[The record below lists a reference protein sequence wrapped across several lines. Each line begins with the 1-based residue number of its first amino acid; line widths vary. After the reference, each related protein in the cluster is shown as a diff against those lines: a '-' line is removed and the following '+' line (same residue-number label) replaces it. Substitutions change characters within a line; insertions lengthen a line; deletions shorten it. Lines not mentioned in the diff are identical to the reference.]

1 MDCGLR
7 TTVLSGCGSGCTLPD
22 MPHRKRAST
31 LGLLFVLIAGAMV
44 PGAAACRSNQSGT
57 PAVTVSPDTWASV
70 DGRPITRD
78 DVDKA
83 YRRTRD
89 VSQTLSEEETITAKL
104 GLLND
109 MIVQNILIA
118 RAGSLKVE
126 IPQSDLDTAYENARK
141 NLTEEAY
148 QQELTRRSLSAA
160 DMKEGLRREML
171 TQKVIEQEVGSKI
184 AITDKEINDFFL
196 ANRAQFN
203 IAEESYHIAQIVIT
217 PVRDAQISNGTGD
230 DATTPQA
237 AMAKVKMLMERLK
250 AGASFRDLATGY
262 SEDPESAPR
271 GGDMGFLPVSRLK
284 QAPPALRDAVLNKQ
298 PGSVNVAT
306 AGGAY
311 TLVLVVA
318 HEPAGQRDLSTPG
331 MKERITET
339 LRGRRE
345 QMLRL
350 AYLTAAR
357 ADATVEN
364 YLAKRLIE
372 SKGTM
377 PRLLPTK

>member
-1 MDCGLR
+1 
-7 TTVLSGCGSGCTLPD
+7 
-22 MPHRKRAST
+22 MPRWNRASKS
-31 LGLLFVLIAGAMV
+31 LCLLLLFGAL
-44 PGAAACRSNQSGT
+44 AACRSPQAGA
-57 PAVTVSPDTWASV
+57 PAPAAVSPDTWATV
-70 DGRPITRD
+70 DGRPITKD
-78 DVDKA
+78 EVDRA

-89 VSQTLSEEETITAKL
+89 VTQTLSDEETLTAKL
-104 GLLND
+104 SLLND
-109 MIVQNILIA
+109 MIVQDILIA
-118 RAGSLKVE
+118 RAAALKVE
-126 IPQSDLDTAYENARK
+126 VPQSDLDTAYENAKK
-141 NLTEEAY
+141 NLSDEAY
-148 QQELTRRSLSAA
+148 QQELTRRGLTAD

-171 TQKVIEQEVGSKI
+171 TQKVLEQAVGSKVVVS
-184 AITDKEINDFFL
+184 DKEITDFFN

-203 IAEESYHIAQIVIT
+203 VAEESYHIAQIVVT

-230 DATTPQA
+230 DASTPQA
-237 AMAKVKMLMERLK
+237 AVAKVKMLTERLK
-250 AGASFRDLATGY
+250 AGASFRDLAMGY

-284 QAPPALRDAVLNKQ
+284 QAPPALRDAVLNKE

-318 HEPAGQRDLSTPG
+318 HEPAGQRDLTTPG

-350 AYLTAAR
+350 AYLTTAR
-357 ADATVEN
+357 AEARVEN
-364 YLAKRLIE
+364 HLARRMVE
-372 SKGTM
+372 ARGVVQ
-377 PRLLPTK
+377 

>member
-1 MDCGLR
+1 MSHWNR
-7 TTVLSGCGSGCTLPD
+7 AFTL
-22 MPHRKRAST
+22 K
-31 LGLLFVLIAGAMV
+31 LLFPLLAAVLAAGAV
-44 PGAAACRSNQSGT
+44 SACRSPRSGT
-57 PAVTVSPDTWASV
+57 PAPAAVSPETWATV
-70 DGRPITRD
+70 DGRPITKD
-78 DVDKA
+78 QVDKA

-89 VSQTLSEEETITAKL
+89 VSQTLSEEETLTAKL
-104 GLLND
+104 SLLND
-109 MIVQNILIA
+109 MIVQDILIA

-126 IPQSDLDTAYENARK
+126 VPQSDLDTAYENAKK
-141 NLTEEAY
+141 NLSNEAF
-148 QQELTRRSLSAA
+148 QQELAKRSLTAD

-184 AITDKEINDFFL
+184 AVSDKEINDFFT
-196 ANRAQFN
+196 ANRSQFN
-203 IAEESYHIAQIVIT
+203 VAEESYHIAQIVIT
-217 PVRDAQISNGTGD
+217 PVRDAQIANGTGD

-237 AMAKVKMLMERLK
+237 AVAKVKMLMERLK
-250 AGASFRDLATGY
+250 AGASFRDLAMGY

-298 PGSVNVAT
+298 AGSVNVAT
-306 AGGAY
+306 ASGAY

-357 ADATVEN
+357 ADAKVEN
-364 YLAKRLIE
+364 HLAKRMVE
-372 SKGTM
+372 AKGVVQ
-377 PRLLPTK
+377 

>member
-1 MDCGLR
+1 
-7 TTVLSGCGSGCTLPD
+7 
-22 MPHRKRAST
+22 MPHRKRASIIE
-31 LGLLFVLIAGAMV
+31 LLFVLPGAFAIAC
-44 PGAAACRSNQSGT
+44 GAAACRSPQSGT
-57 PAVTVSPDTWASV
+57 PAVAVTADTWASV

-78 DVDKA
+78 EVDKA

-104 GLLND
+104 SLLND
-109 MIVQNILIA
+109 MIVQEILIA
-118 RAGSLKVE
+118 RAGPLKVE
-126 IPQSDLDTAYENARK
+126 LPQSELDTAYDNARK
-141 NLTEEAY
+141 NLADDAY
-148 QQELTRRSLSAA
+148 QQELTRRGLTAA

-171 TQKVIEQEVGSKI
+171 TQKVIEHEVGSKI
-184 AITDKEINDFFL
+184 VVSDKEINDFFA

-203 IAEESYHIAQIVIT
+203 VAEESYHIAQIVIT

-237 AMAKVKMLMERLK
+237 AVAKVKMIMERLK
-250 AGASFRDLATGY
+250 AGASFRDLASGY

-311 TLVLVVA
+311 TLVLVVG
-318 HEPAGQRDLSTPG
+318 HEQAGQRDLSTPG

-357 ADATVEN
+357 AEAKVEN
-364 YLAKRLIE
+364 HLAKRLVE
-372 SKGTM
+372 GKGTV
-377 PRLLPTK
+377 PSLLPSPASK

>member
-1 MDCGLR
+1 ML
-7 TTVLSGCGSGCTLPD
+7 
-22 MPHRKRAST
+22 
-31 LGLLFVLIAGAMV
+31 LGAAAMAC
-44 PGAAACRSNQSGT
+44 GAAACRSNQSGDACRR
-57 PAVTVSPDTWASV
+57 PSAADTWASV

-78 DVDKA
+78 EVDKA

-104 GLLND
+104 SLLND
-109 MIVQNILIA
+109 MIVQEILIA
-118 RAGSLKVE
+118 RAGPLKVE
-126 IPQSDLDTAYENARK
+126 LPQSELDTAYDNARK
-141 NLTEEAY
+141 NLSDEAY
-148 QQELTRRSLSAA
+148 QQELTRRNLTAA
-160 DMKEGLRREML
+160 DMKDGLRREML

-184 AITDKEINDFFL
+184 IVSDKEINDFFA

-203 IAEESYHIAQIVIT
+203 VAEESYHIAQIVIT

-237 AMAKVKMLMERLK
+237 AVAKVKMLMERLK
-250 AGASFRDLATGY
+250 AGASFRDLASGY

-271 GGDMGFLPVSRLK
+271 GGDLGFLPVSRLK

-318 HEPAGQRDLSTPG
+318 HEPAGSARSVDAGHEGAHHRD
-331 MKERITET
+331 
-339 LRGRRE
+339 
-345 QMLRL
+345 
-350 AYLTAAR
+350 AAR
-357 ADATVEN
+357 AQGTDAAPGVSHRRTRRCQGREPSGQTAGRGQGHGAEPSAFARQQIMKMGMAEPISH
-364 YLAKRLIE
+364 LAI
-372 SKGTM
+372 SD
-377 PRLLPTK
+377 

>member
-1 MDCGLR
+1 ML
-7 TTVLSGCGSGCTLPD
+7 
-22 MPHRKRAST
+22 
-31 LGLLFVLIAGAMV
+31 LGAAAMV
-44 PGAAACRSNQSGT
+44 PGAAACRSNQSGA
-57 PAVTVSPDTWASV
+57 PAAAVSPDAWASV

-78 DVDKA
+78 EVDKA

-104 GLLND
+104 SLLND
-109 MIVQNILIA
+109 MIVQEILIA
-118 RAGSLKVE
+118 RAGPLKVE
-126 IPQSDLDTAYENARK
+126 VPQSELDTAYDNAKK
-141 NLTEEAY
+141 NLADEAY
-148 QQELTRRSLSAA
+148 QQELTRRGLTAA

-184 AITDKEINDFFL
+184 VVSDKEINDFFA

-237 AMAKVKMLMERLK
+237 AVAKVKMLMERLK
-250 AGASFRDLATGY
+250 AGASFRDLASGY

-271 GGDMGFLPVSRLK
+271 GGDLGFLPVSRLK

-311 TLVLVVA
+311 TLVLVVGARAGGSARSVDAGHEGA
-318 HEPAGQRDLSTPG
+318 HHRD
-331 MKERITET
+331 
-339 LRGRRE
+339 
-345 QMLRL
+345 
-350 AYLTAAR
+350 AAR
-357 ADATVEN
+357 AQGTDAAPGVSHRRTRRSQGREPSGQTAGRGQGHGAEPSAFARQQIMKMGMAEPSAICN
-364 YLAKRLIE
+364 FRLTAE
-372 SKGTM
+372 SKAVII
-377 PRLLPTK
+377 RA

>member
-1 MDCGLR
+1 MSHWNR
-7 TTVLSGCGSGCTLPD
+7 AVTL
-22 MPHRKRAST
+22 K
-31 LGLLFVLIAGAMV
+31 LLLPLLAAFVAAGAV
-44 PGAAACRSNQSGT
+44 SACRSPQSGT
-57 PAVTVSPDTWASV
+57 PAPAAVSPDTWASV
-70 DGRPITRD
+70 DGRPITKD
-78 DVDKA
+78 QVDKA

-89 VSQTLSEEETITAKL
+89 VSQTLSEEETLTAKL
-104 GLLND
+104 SLLND
-109 MIVQNILIA
+109 MIVQDILIA

-126 IPQSDLDTAYENARK
+126 VPQSDLDTAYENAKK
-141 NLTEEAY
+141 NLSNEAF
-148 QQELTRRSLSAA
+148 QQELSKRSLTAD

-184 AITDKEINDFFL
+184 AVSDTEINDFFT

-203 IAEESYHIAQIVIT
+203 VAEESYHIAQIVIT
-217 PVRDAQISNGTGD
+217 PVRDPQITNGTGD
-230 DATTPQA
+230 DAITPQA
-237 AMAKVKMLMERLK
+237 AVAKVKMLMERLK
-250 AGASFRDLATGY
+250 AGASFRDLAMGY
-262 SEDPESAPR
+262 SEDQESAPR

-298 PGSVNVAT
+298 AGSVNVAT

-357 ADATVEN
+357 ADAKVEN
-364 YLAKRLIE
+364 HLAKRMVE
-372 SKGTM
+372 AKGVVQ
-377 PRLLPTK
+377 

>member
-1 MDCGLR
+1 MSDWNRAFASKLLC
-7 TTVLSGCGSGCTLPD
+7 LSLAAFAAAAA
-22 MPHRKRAST
+22 AS
-31 LGLLFVLIAGAMV
+31 
-44 PGAAACRSNQSGT
+44 ACRSPQAGA
-57 PAVTVSPDTWASV
+57 PAPAAVSPDTWATV
-70 DGRPITRD
+70 DGRPITKD
-78 DVDKA
+78 DVERA

-89 VSQTLSEEETITAKL
+89 VTQALSDEETLTAKL
-104 GLLND
+104 SLLND
-109 MIVQNILIA
+109 MIVQDILMA
-118 RAGSLKVE
+118 RAGALKVE
-126 IPQSDLDTAYENARK
+126 VPQSDLDAAYENARK
-141 NLTEEAY
+141 NLSDEAY
-148 QQELTRRSLSAA
+148 KQELTRRSLTAD

-171 TQKVIEQEVGSKI
+171 SQKVLEQEVGSKVVVS
-184 AITDKEINDFFL
+184 DKEITDFFT

-203 IAEESYHIAQIVIT
+203 VAEESYHIAQIVIT
-217 PVRDAQISNGTGD
+217 PVRDPQISNGTGD

-237 AMAKVKMLMERLK
+237 AVAKVKMLMERLK
-250 AGASFRDLATGY
+250 AGASFRDLAMGY

-284 QAPPALRDAVLNKQ
+284 QAPQALRDAVLNKE

-318 HEPAGQRDLSTPG
+318 HEHAGQRDLSTPG

-350 AYLTAAR
+350 AYLTAVRAEAR
-357 ADATVEN
+357 VEN
-364 YLAKRLIE
+364 HLAKRMIE
-372 SKGTM
+372 ARGVVQ
-377 PRLLPTK
+377 